1 MVEDG
6 IPEILAELRLGHEVP
21 GMRGLYSHVS
31 ERMRQELK
39 DALQARWD
47 ESLKERAGLAP
58 RSLVP
63 ALDRLLAPLRGT
75 SLGGG
80 ENLASQIPPTD
91 DSDTISRVA

>member
-1 MVEDG
+1 
-6 IPEILAELRLGHEVP
+6 
-21 GMRGLYSHVS
+21 MRGLYSHVS

-47 ESLKERAGLAP
+47 QSLRERAALAP
-58 RSLVP
+58 RSLAP
-63 ALDRLLAPLRGT
+63 ALNRLLAPLREA

-91 DSDTISRVA
+91 GSGIISRVA